1 MRTVRELGPQAL
13 VKSFFGPLED
23 KGDIPPK
30 HLESGRADG
39 YEKCLRRRATFG
51 EGSLRDANLQ
61 NDWCEIFGPISMRW
75 AAPSW
80 VTTGNPFQ

>member
-1 MRTVRELGPQAL
+1 MGTVRELGPQAL

-51 EGSLRDANLQ
+51 EVSKTLFDEVSPGQGCNHDA
-61 NDWCEIFGPISMRW
+61 S
-75 AAPSW
+75 
-80 VTTGNPFQ
+80 